1 MCLITSVVTV
11 QRESGARS
19 GAGLRALV
27 SGRQPSS
34 LAVLIDG
41 VSLQRAVSSAVAREL
56 GDVVDVCLTGRPT
69 DCLPAAYGL
78 AVWKPQAHL
87 VYEQGLCFLSS
98 VLPGAM
104 HIRKGVKWSLN
115 VIVLRV
121 FPYRRTSES

>member
-56 GDVVDVCLTGRPT
+56 GDVVDVCLLRQADRPA
-69 DCLPAAYGL
+69 DRLFAGCVRSCSMEAPSA
-78 AVWKPQAHL
+78 
-87 VYEQGLCFLSS
+87 F
-98 VLPGAM
+98 
-104 HIRKGVKWSLN
+104 SL
-115 VIVLRV
+115 
-121 FPYRRTSES
+121 